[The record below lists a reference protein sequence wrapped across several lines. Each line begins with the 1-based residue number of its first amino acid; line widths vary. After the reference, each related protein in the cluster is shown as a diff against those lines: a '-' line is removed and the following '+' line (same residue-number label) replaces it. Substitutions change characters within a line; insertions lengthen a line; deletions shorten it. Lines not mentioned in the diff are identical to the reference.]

1 MRRDSKGLIFKWGRI
16 PTRDNSKCK
25 DPKKERMPGMNEEKE
40 VTNAPAGSEGEKVG
54 EKHHGESP
62 SGSGK
67 DGRTE
72 PRSYT
77 LKKMGNF

>member
-1 MRRDSKGLIFKWGRI
+1 
-16 PTRDNSKCK
+16 
-25 DPKKERMPGMNEEKE
+25 MPGMNEEKE
-40 VTNAPAGSEGEKVG
+40 VTNAPAGSERGKVG
-54 EKHHGESP
+54 GKHHGESP

-67 DGRTE
+67 DGRAE